1 MLPRLPVE
9 TRSRRVIFEA
19 MPICEGCGQEGRATD
34 LTTVTSNGWVH
45 RRINIFETP
54 TRRYAC
60 TVSRRVAGLAIRP
73 STPPLREYVLPPLMG
88 PVITVIQ
95 HLTLSLYELRCLCGF

>member
-34 LTTVTSNGWVH
+34 RDFEWMGSQEDQYFRDPHTALRLYCFPTGCRPRDPALYPPPARIRASALNGARNNGNTASH
-45 RRINIFETP
+45 I
-54 TRRYAC
+54 
-60 TVSRRVAGLAIRP
+60 SH
-73 STPPLREYVLPPLMG
+73 SLRSL
-88 PVITVIQ
+88 
-95 HLTLSLYELRCLCGF
+95 LSAF